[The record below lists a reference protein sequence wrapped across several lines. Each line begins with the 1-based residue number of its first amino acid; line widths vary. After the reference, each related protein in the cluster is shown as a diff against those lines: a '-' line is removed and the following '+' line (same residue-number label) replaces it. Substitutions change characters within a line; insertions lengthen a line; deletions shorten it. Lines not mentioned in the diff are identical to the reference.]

1 MKQTALLLFTA
12 LLALPGIA
20 LANSPYSSL
29 QTANEKSTV
38 LKELRKMCTPQA
50 SLSDEA

>member
-29 QTANEKSTV
+29 QTANEKAPS
-38 LKELRKMCTPQA
+38 
-50 SLSDEA
+50 